1 MMTTQ
6 HQQNSQNKTQETEA
20 LKRAKAEGT
29 ALANQISQLKMQI
42 EMKDTLVKET
52 MAQDQTEAKEKD
64 KIIASLK

>member
-6 HQQNSQNKTQETEA
+6 HQQNSQDKTQETEA

-52 MAQDQTEAKEKD
+52 MAQV
-64 KIIASLK
+64 